1 MQCTTIGIDIAKSVF
16 QLSVANQAGKII
28 ERNRLTRG
36 QFERYLYK
44 QSQSKLVMEACGTA
58 HHWARTAVEAGHEV
72 VLLHPG
78 YVKPYVRRNKTDS
91 ADADALVQA
100 SRDPELKP
108 VPTKSIDQQAM
119 QSVHRVRQQM
129 IDTRKQR
136 INLARSLFAE
146 FGVPLPTGTK
156 DITARL
162 RAHEGRLPELLT
174 HALDPVIEEISALKV
189 RIDALDAQ
197 LKAFASDHPVVQ
209 QLMTIP
215 GIGVTTA
222 TAMFG
227 SVPDIHQFK
236 RARQFSS
243 WLGLTPREFSSGNK
257 RVLGRISK
265 RGDKYLRMLLIH
277 GARAALL
284 AAHRKRANSKPVTR
298 LQQWATD
305 LQQQKHHNIATVAL
319 ANKMARIIWAMWT
332 KGDEYRAS

>member
-16 QLSVANQAGKII
+16 QLSVANQHGKII

-36 QFERYLYK
+36 QFERFLFK
-44 QSQSKLVMEACGTA
+44 QPTARLVMEACGTA
-58 HHWARTAVEAGHEV
+58 HHWARSAANAGHEV
-72 VLLHPG
+72 LLLHPG
-78 YVKPYVRRNKTDS
+78 YVKPYVRRNKTDA

-108 VPTKSIDQQAM
+108 VPPKSLDQQAM
-119 QSVHRVRQQM
+119 QSVHRIRQQL

-146 FGVPLPTGTK
+146 FGVPLPKGTK
-156 DITARL
+156 DIVSRFRMNEEA
-162 RAHEGRLPELLT
+162 LPPLLV
-174 HALDPVIEEISALKV
+174 HALSPVLDEIAALKT
-189 RIDALDAQ
+189 RIDALDTQ
-197 LKAFASDHPVVQ
+197 LKQFATSHPIVQ

-222 TAMFG
+222 TALFG

-243 WLGLTPREFSSGNK
+243 WLGLTPREYSSGNK

-265 RGDKYLRMLLIH
+265 RGDKYLRMLLVH

-284 AAHRKRANSKPVTR
+284 AAHRKRSADKPVTR
-298 LQQWATD
+298 LQRWATD
-305 LQQQKHHNIATVAL
+305 LQQQRHHNIATVAL
-319 ANKMARIIWAMWT
+319 ANKMARIIWAIWT
-332 KGDEYRAS
+332 KGESYNG

>member
-16 QLSVANQAGKII
+16 QLSVASQGGRIVA
-28 ERNRLTRG
+28 RSRLTRG

-44 QSQSKLVMEACGTA
+44 QPAARLVMEACGTA
-58 HHWARTAVEAGHEV
+58 HHWARTATAAGHEV

-78 YVKPYVRRNKTDS
+78 YVKPYVRRNKTDA

-108 VPTKSIDQQAM
+108 VPAKTINQQAM
-119 QSVHRVRQQM
+119 QSVHRIRQQL

-146 FGVPLPTGTK
+146 FGVPLPKGTK
-156 DITARL
+156 DIVARF
-162 RAHEGRLPELLT
+162 RVHEADLPPLLT
-174 HALDPVIEEISALKV
+174 QALSPVLAEITSLKTRV
-189 RIDALDAQ
+189 DALDAQ
-197 LKAFASDHPVVQ
+197 LKCYALDHPVIS
-209 QLMTIP
+209 QLMTLP

-222 TAMFG
+222 TALYG

-257 RVLGRISK
+257 QVLGRISK

-284 AAHRKRANSKPVTR
+284 AAHRKRSADQPVTR
-298 LQQWATD
+298 LQRWATD
-305 LQQQKHHNIATVAL
+305 LQQQRHHNIATVAL
-319 ANKMARIIWAMWT
+319 ANKMARITWAVWT
-332 KGDEYRAS
+332 RGENYHPK

>member
-1 MQCTTIGIDIAKSVF
+1 MECTTIGIDIAKSVF
-16 QLSVANQAGKII
+16 QLSVANQSGKII

-58 HHWARTAVEAGHEV
+58 HHWARTAVDAGHEV

-78 YVKPYVRRNKTDS
+78 YVKPYVRRNKTDA

-108 VPTKSIDQQAM
+108 VPAKSIDQQAM
-119 QSVHRVRQQM
+119 QSVHRIRQQM
-129 IDTRKQR
+129 MDTRKQR

-146 FGVPLPTGTK
+146 FGIPLPTGTK
-156 DITARL
+156 DTVTRL
-162 RAHEGRLPELLT
+162 RMHEDKLPALLIQ
-174 HALDPVIEEISALKV
+174 ALDPVIEEIAALKE
-189 RIDALDAQ
+189 RIDALDTQ
-197 LKAFASDHPVVQ
+197 LKMFANDHPVVQ

-215 GIGVTTA
+215 GVGVTTA

-243 WLGLTPREFSSGNK
+243 WLGLTPREFSSGHK

-284 AAHRKRANSKPVTR
+284 AAHRKRINGKPVTR

-332 KGDEYRAS
+332 TGDEYQAK

>member
-28 ERNRLTRG
+28 ERNRFTRG
-36 QFERYLYK
+36 QFERYLHK

-58 HHWARTAVEAGHEV
+58 HHWARTAVDAGHEV

-108 VPTKSIDQQAM
+108 VPAKSIDQQAM

-162 RAHEGRLPELLT
+162 RAHEDKLPDLLT
-174 HALDPVIEEISALKV
+174 HALDPVIDEISALKL

-197 LKAFASDHPVVQ
+197 LKTYANAHPVIE

-222 TAMFG
+222 TALFG

-236 RARQFSS
+236 RARQFAS

-284 AAHRKRANSKPVTR
+284 GAHRKRANGKPITR

-319 ANKMARIIWAMWT
+319 ANKMARIIWSMWT
-332 KGDEYRAS
+332 KGEDYRAN

>member
-16 QLSVANQAGKII
+16 QLSVANQHGKII

-36 QFERYLYK
+36 QFERFLFK
-44 QSQSKLVMEACGTA
+44 QPTARLVMEACGTA
-58 HHWARTAVEAGHEV
+58 HHWARSAANAGHEV
-72 VLLHPG
+72 LLLHPG
-78 YVKPYVRRNKTDS
+78 YVKPYVRRNKTDA

-108 VPTKSIDQQAM
+108 VPPKSLDQQAM
-119 QSVHRVRQQM
+119 QSVHRIRQQL

-146 FGVPLPTGTK
+146 FGVPLPKGTK
-156 DITARL
+156 DIVSRFRMNKA
-162 RAHEGRLPELLT
+162 ALPALLV
-174 HALDPVIEEISALKV
+174 HALSPVLDEITALKT
-189 RIDALDAQ
+189 RIDALDTQ
-197 LKAFASDHPVVQ
+197 LKQFATNHPIVQ

-215 GIGVTTA
+215 GVGVTTA
-222 TAMFG
+222 TALFG

-243 WLGLTPREFSSGNK
+243 WLGLTPREYSSGNK

-265 RGDKYLRMLLIH
+265 RGDKYLRMLLVH

-284 AAHRKRANSKPVTR
+284 AAHRKRSADKPVTR
-298 LQQWATD
+298 LQRWATD
-305 LQQQKHHNIATVAL
+305 LQQQRHHNIATVAL
-319 ANKMARIIWAMWT
+319 ANKMARIIWAIWT
-332 KGDEYRAS
+332 KGESYNGK

>member
-16 QLSVANQAGKII
+16 QLSVANQSGKII

-58 HHWARTAVEAGHEV
+58 HHWAHTAADAGHEV

-108 VPTKSIDQQAM
+108 VPAKSIDQQAM

-129 IDTRKQR
+129 IHTRKQR

-162 RAHEGRLPELLT
+162 RAHKLSCP
-174 HALDPVIEEISALKV
+174 
-189 RIDALDAQ
+189 
-197 LKAFASDHPVVQ
+197 
-209 QLMTIP
+209 
-215 GIGVTTA
+215 
-222 TAMFG
+222 
-227 SVPDIHQFK
+227 
-236 RARQFSS
+236 
-243 WLGLTPREFSSGNK
+243 
-257 RVLGRISK
+257 
-265 RGDKYLRMLLIH
+265 
-277 GARAALL
+277 
-284 AAHRKRANSKPVTR
+284 
-298 LQQWATD
+298 
-305 LQQQKHHNIATVAL
+305 
-319 ANKMARIIWAMWT
+319 
-332 KGDEYRAS
+332 

>member
-1 MQCTTIGIDIAKSVF
+1 
-16 QLSVANQAGKII
+16 
-28 ERNRLTRG
+28 
-36 QFERYLYK
+36 
-44 QSQSKLVMEACGTA
+44 
-58 HHWARTAVEAGHEV
+58 
-72 VLLHPG
+72 
-78 YVKPYVRRNKTDS
+78 
-91 ADADALVQA
+91 
-100 SRDPELKP
+100 
-108 VPTKSIDQQAM
+108 
-119 QSVHRVRQQM
+119 
-129 IDTRKQR
+129 
-136 INLARSLFAE
+136 
-146 FGVPLPTGTK
+146 
-156 DITARL
+156 
-162 RAHEGRLPELLT
+162 
-174 HALDPVIEEISALKV
+174 
-189 RIDALDAQ
+189 
-197 LKAFASDHPVVQ
+197 
-209 QLMTIP
+209 MTIP

>member
-16 QLSVANQAGKII
+16 QLSVANQHGKII

-36 QFERYLYK
+36 QFERYLHR

-58 HHWARTAVEAGHEV
+58 HHWARTAVDAGHEV

-108 VPTKSIDQQAM
+108 VPAKSIDQQAM

-162 RAHEGRLPELLT
+162 RAHEDKLPELLT
-174 HALDPVIEEISALKV
+174 HALGPVIDEISALRL

-197 LKAFASDHPVVQ
+197 LKTYANAHPVIA

-222 TAMFG
+222 TALFG

-236 RARQFSS
+236 RARQFAS

-284 AAHRKRANSKPVTR
+284 GAHRKRTNGKPVTR

-305 LQQQKHHNIATVAL
+305 MQQQKHHNIATVAL
-319 ANKMARIIWAMWT
+319 ANKMARIIWAMWS
-332 KGDEYRAS
+332 KGDEYRAN

>member
-1 MQCTTIGIDIAKSVF
+1 MNTTTIGVDLAKSVF
-16 QLSVANQAGKII
+16 QLSLANQSGKIT

-36 QFERYLYK
+36 QFERFLYQ
-44 QSQSKLVMEACGTA
+44 QSQSTLVMEACGTA
-58 HHWARTAVEAGHEV
+58 HYWARTAADAGHEV

-78 YVKPYVRRNKTDS
+78 YVKPYVRRNKTDA

-108 VPTKSIDQQAM
+108 VPAKSIDQQAM
-119 QSVHRVRQQM
+119 QSVHRIRQQLM
-129 IDTRKQR
+129 DTRKRR
-136 INLARSLFAE
+136 INLARSLLAE
-146 FGVPLPTGTK
+146 FGIPLPTGTR
-156 DITARL
+156 DIAARL
-162 RAHEGRLPELLT
+162 RAHEEVLPALLVQ
-174 HALDPVIEEISALKV
+174 ALDPVIDEITALKQ
-189 RIDALDAQ
+189 RIEALDAQ
-197 LKAFASDHPVVQ
+197 LIVFANDHPVVQ
-209 QLMTIP
+209 QLMTVP

-222 TAMFG
+222 TALFG

-284 AAHRKRANSKPVTR
+284 AAHRKRANGKPVTR

-305 LQQQKHHNIATVAL
+305 LQQNKHHNIATVAL

-332 KGDEYRAS
+332 KGDEYRAK

>member
-16 QLSVANQAGKII
+16 QLSVANQNGKII
-28 ERNRLTRG
+28 ERNRFTRG
-36 QFERYLYK
+36 QFERYLFK

-58 HHWARTAVEAGHEV
+58 HHWARTAKYAGHEV

-78 YVKPYVRRNKTDS
+78 YVKPYVRRNKTDA

-108 VPTKSIDQQAM
+108 IPTKTLDQQAM
-119 QSVHRVRQQM
+119 QSVHRVRQQL
-129 IDTRKQR
+129 IDTRRQR
-136 INLARSLFAE
+136 INLARSLFSE
-146 FGVPLPTGTK
+146 FGVPLPAGTK
-156 DITARL
+156 DIVTRL
-162 RAHEGRLPELLT
+162 RLHEDKLPALLVQ
-174 HALDPVIEEISALKV
+174 ALDPVIDEIGDLKH

-197 LKAFASDHPVVQ
+197 LKVFANDHPVVQ

-222 TAMFG
+222 TALFG

-284 AAHRKRANSKPVTR
+284 GAHRKRSNGKEVTR

-305 LQQQKHHNIATVAL
+305 IQQNKHHNIATVAL

-332 KGDEYRAS
+332 RGEEYRAN